1 MKLVI
6 GNKNYSS
13 WSMRAWLVAK
23 LSGLDFTEVMMD
35 LSDES
40 VKEKILE
47 LSGAARVPIMVIDE
61 VMIWDSL
68 AISEYCAERIPV
80 IWPLHDMT
88 RARARSVA
96 AEIHSS
102 FMALRTEMPMNIRAS
117 DRKVGLSAEALED
130 LRRVNHILT
139 TAKDIYQSTFLFGDK
154 PSIVDCFV
162 APIISRLTTYRI
174 SYIDH
179 ITFTDEAL
187 AYMETIKNWPLY
199 LEWVAAAR
207 QETSVLRGFERG
219 QRANDS

>member
-35 LSDES
+35 LSDAS

-68 AISEYCAERIPV
+68 SISEYCAERIPV

-88 RARARSVA
+88 RARARSVV

-174 SYIDH
+174 SYADH

-219 QRANDS
+219 QRANDI